1 MKKAV
6 HVAIVGC
13 GMISK
18 FHIQAVQTIG
28 EAELAGVY
36 DQTSEMAQK
45 TAREYR
51 TKAYDT
57 YESLLADPQVDA
69 VSICTPSGLHAAQS
83 LQAIRA
89 GKHVLIEKPIAL
101 CLEDSD
107 KISALARE
115 KGVLVGVVSQ
125 LRFSRAVKAMKD
137 AIQDNLLGRIVSA
150 DLYMKYFRSQQYYD
164 QNPWRGTW
172 AMDGG
177 GALMNQGIHGIDL
190 LRYIMGPLKSISA
203 HAATLTR
210 HIEVEDTLAAVV
222 EYENGALGVIQ
233 ATTGVYPGYPRRL
246 EINGEKGSIVLE
258 EDTLIQWDT
267 EGQPS
272 FIKDKDAIRKKS
284 CRDPGEIGAAGHIKQ
299 YRNFIGAVQG
309 DAILLVDDREGRKT
323 LEIIIKAYE
332 SSGLNRTVY
341 FNESMM

>member
-1 MKKAV
+1 MKRTV
-6 HVAIVGC
+6 NFAIIGC
-13 GMISK
+13 GMISR
-18 FHIQAVQTIG
+18 FHIKAIQAIDDAKLV
-28 EAELAGVY
+28 GVY
-36 DQTSEMAQK
+36 DQFSEFSQK
-45 TAREYR
+45 TAREYQ

-57 YESLLADPQVDA
+57 YESLLADRKIDA
-69 VSICTPSGLHAAQS
+69 VSICTPSGLHAEQS
-83 LQAIRA
+83 LQAIQA

-125 LRFSRAVKAMKD
+125 LRFSRAVKTMKQ
-137 AIQDNLLGRIVSA
+137 AIQEGVLGKIVSA

-177 GALMNQGIHGIDL
+177 GALMNQGIHGVDL

-203 HAATLTR
+203 CAGTLTR

-222 EYENGALGVIQ
+222 EYANGALGVIQ
-233 ATTGVYPGYPRRL
+233 AMTSVYPGYPRRL
-246 EINGEKGSIVLE
+246 EINGERGTIILE
-258 EDTLIQWDT
+258 EDTLVKWAV

-272 FIKDKDAIRKKS
+272 CVKDEDATRRKS
-284 CRDPGEIGAAGHIKQ
+284 HNDPGEIGVDGHIEQ
-299 YRNFIGAVQG
+299 YKNFISAVQG
-309 DAILLVDDREGRKT
+309 DAALLIDDLEGRKT
-323 LEIIIKAYE
+323 LEIIMKAYE
-332 SSGLNRTVY
+332 SSRQKKTVY
-341 FNESMM
+341 FNE